1 MQSEFAV
8 LQHCACYVLQVC
20 AMQKQTRMFTLEC
33 VGYLCACTVV
43 THSCGA
49 RQVNT
54 AYGKDK
60 ETAVKAETL
69 KKAALMVQEEMLAL
83 LQVWLLL

>member
-1 MQSEFAV
+1 M
-8 LQHCACYVLQVC
+8 
-20 AMQKQTRMFTLEC
+20 
-33 VGYLCACTVV
+33 

-83 LQVWLLL
+83 LQVWWSWLAHSFVHADRNCLLCVCVCVCVHIYIYIYIYIYI